1 MTAPR
6 LDPERHAAFQI
17 VALANRISSGASRVY
32 LRDFGVGVMEWRVLA
47 LVALR
52 PGITAGE
59 ISQMSGVDKSPVSRA
74 VQALT
79 QRGLMRAQGDAGDNR
94 RLLLSLAPAGETLH
108 DRIIQ
113 VSQARDEQLLAG
125 LSAAERA
132 ALFQLFRRLAANLAA
147 AEAAAGVQSAR
158 LDPI

>member
-1 MTAPR
+1 M
-6 LDPERHAAFQI
+6 
-17 VALANRISSGASRVY
+17 
-32 LRDFGVGVMEWRVLA
+32 LA

-52 PGITAGE
+52 PGVTAGE

-74 VQALT
+74 VQALVG
-79 QRGLMRAQGDAGDNR
+79 RGLMRTQGDLGDNR
-94 RLLLSLAPAGETLH
+94 RLLLSLTGAGEALH

-113 VSQARDEQLLAG
+113 VSLARDEQLLAG

-132 ALFQLFRRLAANLAA
+132 ILFQLFRRLAANLALADA
-147 AEAAAGVQSAR
+147 APGVQSEA